1 MPSLPPEKSEA
12 YRWVDDWFMVN
23 VPSYQVHLAPR
34 EFYFVAETADALPS
48 EISEL
53 GDRLGE
59 QGGYCHTE
67 ATEKGTLLTAKLPV
81 YPDPRPR
88 YYLHVGLFLAT
99 LFTTVCCGGMG
110 DITLIEYKGQI
121 SGAIIEWL
129 DGNMG
134 AHTAAFEVFLLD
146 GLSFAVPFLLIL
158 TFHEFG
164 HYFAA
169 RHHRVLATLPFYLPI
184 PIGIGS
190 FGAVIALRSPLL
202 NRRMVFD
209 VGVAGP
215 LAGFVVALPIF
226 IYGIWTSEVG
236 SLAPLLGKS
245 IPQEGKSLLYA
256 GLLWL
261 SKGPI
266 PDGHDIFLNPIA
278 WAGWLG
284 MFITALNLVPI
295 GQLDGGH
302 VIFSMFG
309 AAHRKIARLFFVVL
323 IGLCLFTNSF
333 ILFVLLVFFLVK
345 LDHPPS
351 VDDRRKLDLKRLCIG
366 WVTILIFLLTFVPSP
381 ITFTLIQ

>member
-1 MPSLPPEKSEA
+1 MA
-12 YRWVDDWFMVN
+12 N
-23 VPSYQVHLAPR
+23 VPSYQIHLAPR
-34 EFYFVAETADALPS
+34 EFYFIAEAADALPS

-53 GDRLGE
+53 RQRLDE
-59 QGGYCHTE
+59 HGGYCHTE
-67 ATEKGTLLTAKLPV
+67 ATENGNLLTAKLPV
-81 YPDPRPR
+81 YTAARPR
-88 YYLHVGLFLAT
+88 YLLHIGLFLAT

-110 DITLIEYKGQI
+110 DITLIENKGQI
-121 SGAIIEWL
+121 SGAITEWL
-129 DGNMG
+129 DGRAG
-134 AHTAAFEVFLLD
+134 AHTASFKIFLLD

-169 RHHRVLATLPFYLPI
+169 RHHRVLSTLPFYLPV
-184 PIGIGS
+184 PFGIGS
-190 FGAVIALRSPLL
+190 FGAVIALKSPLL

-215 LAGFVVALPIF
+215 LAGFLVALPIF
-226 IYGIWTSEVG
+226 IYGIWNSEVG
-236 SLAPLLGKS
+236 PLAPMMGQTIL
-245 IPQEGKSLLYA
+245 QEGKSILYA

-302 VIFSMFG
+302 VLFSMFG
-309 AAHRKIARLFFVVL
+309 AGHRKIARLAFAGL
-323 IGLCLFTNSF
+323 LGLCLFTNSF
-333 ILFVLLVFFLVK
+333 ILFAILVFFLVK

-351 VDDRRKLDLKRLCIG
+351 VDDRPKLDLKRLCIG

-381 ITFTLIQ
+381 VTFTEIR